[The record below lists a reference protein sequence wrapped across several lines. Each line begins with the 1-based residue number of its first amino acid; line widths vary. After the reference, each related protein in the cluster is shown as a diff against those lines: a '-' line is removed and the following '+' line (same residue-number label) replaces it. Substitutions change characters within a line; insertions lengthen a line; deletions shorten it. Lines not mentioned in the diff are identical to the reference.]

1 MLRLW
6 LSAVVVFLATCGQA
20 AGQAGSKNQAT
31 FAPSVLA
38 GVTAPAVSA
47 PVRNIGQCMHLVV
60 VIFPAAVADVSP
72 IQVRIEASYDNAAWF
87 PISEDVTQARLLGGV
102 VYFIQKAYG
111 VFPYIRVRSV
121 LATPGAAP
129 MTVHYSGHVLP
140 VVPVLFET
148 LDRFVL

>member
-1 MLRLW
+1 MFTCLRVAAIAAL
-6 LSAVVVFLATCGQA
+6 LAVGLY
-20 AGQAGSKNQAT
+20 GQAGSKNQAI
-31 FAPSVLA
+31 FAPSLLN

-47 PVRNIGQCMHLVV
+47 PVRNIGQCMHVFV
-60 VIFPAAVADVSP
+60 VIFPAAVADVNP
-72 IQVRIEASYDNAAWF
+72 IQVRIEASYDNSVYF
-87 PISEDVTQARLLGGV
+87 PISPDVIEAKLLGGV

-111 VFPYIRVRSV
+111 VFPYVRVRSV
-121 LATPGAAP
+121 LATPASAP